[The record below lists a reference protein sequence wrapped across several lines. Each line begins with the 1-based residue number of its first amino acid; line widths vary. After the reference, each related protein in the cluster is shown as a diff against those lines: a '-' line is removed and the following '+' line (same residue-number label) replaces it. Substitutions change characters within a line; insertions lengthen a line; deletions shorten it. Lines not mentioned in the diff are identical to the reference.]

1 MGAFDLEQ
9 RTIRHSSWA
18 KGEEVVIKEMTYA
31 ESARLTSIA
40 MSDLSMGDVD
50 DKEKIAAMKMSE
62 LDMGR
67 PQIETLQMCIVSW
80 TFKQGGKAMP
90 VTLPNIKKMKGSYG
104 DFIYEE
110 IDKFNPEPD
119 ADFPA
124 ASGKGSEGAGEVSAE
139 NDSGDNP
146 KGNRDVAHRTA

>member
-9 RTIRHSSWA
+9 RTIRHSSWV
-18 KGEEVVIKEMTYA
+18 KGEEVVIREMTFA

-40 MSDLSMGDVD
+40 MADVSMGDVD
-50 DKEKIAAMKMSE
+50 DKEKIAAMKMGE

-80 TFKQGGKAMP
+80 TFKQSGKVMS
-90 VTLPNIKKMKGSYG
+90 VTLPNIKKMKGTYG

-119 ADFPA
+119 ADFPE
-124 ASGKGSEGAGEVSAE
+124 ASGVGGEGNRNVSGGD
-139 NDSGDNP
+139 DSGDNP
-146 KGNRDVAHRTA
+146 GRNGDVSN